1 MSERPPTRYDEE
13 GKSLPERGS
22 GRPALEAA
30 LSSQVDKGDGL
41 REPEKLTI
49 PAEAVAYLLHVA
61 VQNQIGNAWWNGF
74 VVAHGVPSLIVEGR
88 WQFEARDATVVK
100 TTQPQPQPT
109 RPLNGLPAGR

>member
-13 GKSLPERGS
+13 GKSLPERGV
-22 GRPALEAA
+22 RPLPHATAVEGEHG
-30 LSSQVDKGDGL
+30 VPG
-41 REPEKLTI
+41 EPEKLTI

-74 VVAHGVPSLIVEGR
+74 VVAHGVPSWIVEGR

-100 TTQPQPQPT
+100 ATQPQPQPT